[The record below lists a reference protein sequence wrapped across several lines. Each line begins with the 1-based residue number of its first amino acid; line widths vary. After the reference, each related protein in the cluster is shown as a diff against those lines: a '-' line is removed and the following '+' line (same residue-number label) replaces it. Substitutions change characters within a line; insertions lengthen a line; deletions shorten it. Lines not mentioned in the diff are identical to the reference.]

1 MGDHVGIPGVVLF
14 VLLALFAL
22 FPTIAILVVVVHYYA
37 PNRRSLVGC
46 ELYNNNKLHDIHYIQ
61 PNKTVED
68 GKVGEGYVLCA
79 QDVIADEMRQEEG
92 EVEVPRRATN
102 SMPRITLSNVS
113 FDMSAP
119 KPTFKWKNRWKKL
132 RREGW
137 TMMEARKYF
146 PDGVFR
152 V

>member
-1 MGDHVGIPGVVLF
+1 M
-14 VLLALFAL
+14 
-22 FPTIAILVVVVHYYA
+22 
-37 PNRRSLVGC
+37 
-46 ELYNNNKLHDIHYIQ
+46 
-61 PNKTVED
+61 ED
-68 GKVGEGYVLCA
+68 SRVGEGHVLCA
-79 QDVIADEMRQEEG
+79 QDVIANEMRQEEG

-137 TMMEARKYF
+137 TMMEAHKYF